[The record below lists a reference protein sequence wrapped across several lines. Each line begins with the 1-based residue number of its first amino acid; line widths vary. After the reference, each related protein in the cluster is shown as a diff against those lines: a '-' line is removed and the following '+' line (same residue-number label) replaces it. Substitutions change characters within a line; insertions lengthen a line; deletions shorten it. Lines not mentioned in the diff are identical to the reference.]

1 MLPLRIRLGPETEQD
16 RTSLNIR
23 QVIIPRVVHQW
34 EGWLCEDLISKV
46 VKTFRQRLESDLLER
61 SVCTEQG
68 ARCYFQPFKYIRYS
82 SYPLLHTKPP
92 QNVMAQNNGKYLL
105 CCQLCSLCG
114 AQQGWLS
121 ALRGITCGSLTG
133 NQRTC
138 FQYGLIAELAGE
150 LMLAFCW
157 D

>member
-61 SVCTEQG
+61 SVCTE
-68 ARCYFQPFKYIRYS
+68 
-82 SYPLLHTKPP
+82 
-92 QNVMAQNNGKYLL
+92 
-105 CCQLCSLCG
+105 
-114 AQQGWLS
+114 
-121 ALRGITCGSLTG
+121 
-133 NQRTC
+133 
-138 FQYGLIAELAGE
+138 
-150 LMLAFCW
+150 
-157 D
+157 